1 MMHFLTTSNH
11 PKPKELVFLVETDSE
26 GGYIAQS
33 DGEDIFTQADD
44 LDTLKTM
51 IRDAIDCHFL
61 DPAEKPQIIRL
72 HIVRDEVM
80 TL

>member
-1 MMHFLTTSNH
+1 MTLASTYS
-11 PKPKELVFLVETDSE
+11 KLKELIFVVEDDRE

-33 DGEDIFTQADD
+33 LGEDIFTQADD
-44 LDTLKTM
+44 LDTLKSM

-61 DPAEKPQIIRL
+61 DPAEKPQIVRL

-80 TL
+80 AL